1 MSFTGQANV
10 AVTVGVML
18 ATLLVPIII
27 VMAGCWVRK
36 FKSKEGGVSH
46 HLRVTS
52 TGVFRHFV
60 FSYIVNPIILQA

>member
-18 ATLLVPIII
+18 ATLLVPII
-27 VMAGCWVRK
+27 VMAGYWVRK

>member
-18 ATLLVPIII
+18 ATLLVPII

-60 FSYIVNPIILQA
+60 FSYIVNAIILQA